1 MKAIVP
7 LFFLS
12 ASLAVAAATKIELGI
27 TQEAAVEALGKP
39 VGDLILRDK
48 TILLYPQGE
57 ITIEDG
63 KVTHI
68 DLMTDDEF
76 NAHQETLRVERE
88 NHLQQ
93 QAEAKAAYT
102 AQGEAAK
109 TAKLQDGAFTAKPAK
124 ERVDYWRKFQRQYP
138 TVDVSKQIENALAD
152 YQKEIKEL
160 KDQEKIAALEIRVA
174 QAEKEAAA
182 ARLETEKLRKEA
194 ERLRQQQN
202 YGLRYYTDPVPY
214 YRNYYYRPPTVIIH
228 SNGNKV
234 TLPSNKSKK
243 GFQ

>member
-7 LFFLS
+7 TFVLS
-12 ASLAVAAATKIELGI
+12 VSLAFAAATKVELGM
-27 TQEAAVEALGKP
+27 TQEATLEALGKP

-57 ITIEDG
+57 ITVEDG

-68 DLMTDDEF
+68 DLMTDEEF
-76 NAHQETLRVERE
+76 DAHQETLRVERE
-88 NHLQQ
+88 KHLQQ
-93 QAEAKAAYT
+93 KAEAEAAYT

-109 TAKLQDGAFTAKPAK
+109 ADKLQNAAFGVKPAK
-124 ERVDYWRKFQRQYP
+124 ERVDYWRNFQRQYP
-138 TVDVSKQIENALAD
+138 SVDVTEQIEAALAD
-152 YQKEIKEL
+152 YQKEIQEL

-182 ARLETEKLRKEA
+182 ARLEAEKLRKEA
-194 ERLRQQQN
+194 ERLRQQQT

-228 SNGNKV
+228 GNNV
-234 TLPSNKSKK
+234 THPKK
-243 GFQ
+243 KH